1 MEDDFV
7 EHRTREPSFAAQRTN
22 HSANSTVID
31 GVKKLNETKAPK
43 FYHNN
48 WIIVVNGAEPH
59 CLTHG

>member
-7 EHRTREPSFAAQRTN
+7 EHRTREPSFTAQRTN

-31 GVKKLNETKAPK
+31 GAKKLNEPKAPE

-48 WIIVVNGAEPH
+48 
-59 CLTHG
+59 

>member
-7 EHRTREPSFAAQRTN
+7 EHRTRETSFAAQHTN

-31 GVKKLNETKAPK
+31 GLKKLNKPKAPK

-48 WIIVVNGAEPH
+48 
-59 CLTHG
+59 

>member
-7 EHRTREPSFAAQRTN
+7 EHRTRDPSFAAQRPN

-31 GVKKLNETKAPK
+31 GVKKLNEAKAPK

-48 WIIVVNGAEPH
+48 
-59 CLTHG
+59 